1 MCYKR
6 IIYVFLLTIANI
18 QGAPEI
24 LKQEA
29 RKTSEGID
37 NHISYKG
44 GWNRISSKLIIADH
58 ETILIYDYNP
68 EGKLSSQGVIFSE
81 KAPAMNQ
88 REMNKI
94 MEDFFFKLTKIK
106 YNPEEF
112 FYQPMQDKMIYIP
125 AYVWTKDF
133 RSGYVVLPFG
143 SRSIWVTT
151 QEADEASKNELI
163 PPPQVP

>member
-6 IIYVFLLTIANI
+6 IICVFLLIIATI

-44 GWNRISSKLIIADH
+44 GWNRILSKLIIADH

-94 MEDFFFKLTKIK
+94 MEDSFFKLTKIK
-106 YNPEEF
+106 YNPAEF
-112 FYQPMQDKMIYIP
+112 FYQPMQDKTIYIP

-151 QEADEASKNELI
+151 QEADEASKNQLI